1 MEMSVV
7 WRRSVPQFLVAIIL
21 VVMTALYFLY
31 IDKTTKAALGY
42 WDKLLIDY
50 SIVIAALAAIV
61 GGVDVARYH
70 VGLIMKREKGQV
82 PFSLITLFLQVVCVA
97 FALHA
102 LAAKIPILTHP
113 QFSWIYLNL
122 QVPTSS
128 AMYSILVFYI
138 ASAAY
143 RTFRARNPPAFL
155 LLIVGIIVMLG
166 NTSLGFAI
174 WPGFK
179 PLRDWIMKVPT
190 AAGYRPIVIGVGLGA
205 IILGLRLI
213 LRKEVTWM
221 GRRD

>member
-7 WRRSVPQFLVAIIL
+7 WRRTVPQLLVAIIL
-21 VVMTALYFLY
+21 IVMTAFYFLY
-31 IDKTTKAALGY
+31 IDKATKVAIDS

-50 SIVIAALAAIV
+50 SIVIAAIAAIV

-70 VGLIMKREKGQV
+70 VSLIMKREKEQI
-82 PFSLITLFLQVVCVA
+82 PFSSITLILEIICVVFA
-97 FALHA
+97 FYA
-102 LAAKIPILTHP
+102 LATGVPILTQP

-143 RTFRARNPPAFL
+143 RTFRARNPPALL

-166 NTSLGFAI
+166 NTSLGFVI
-174 WPGFK
+174 WPGFA
-179 PLRDWIMKVPT
+179 PLRDWIMTVPN
-190 AAGYRPIVIGVGLGA
+190 AAGYRPIVIGVGLGT

-213 LRKEVTWM
+213 LRREVTWM

>member
-1 MEMSVV
+1 MSVI
-7 WRRSVPQFLVAIIL
+7 WRRTVPQLLVAIIL

-31 IDKTTKAALGY
+31 IDKTTKATLNY
-42 WDKLLIDY
+42 WDQLLINY

-61 GGVDVARYH
+61 GGVDLARYH
-70 VGLIMKREKGQV
+70 VALIMKREREQI
-82 PFSLITLFLQVVCVA
+82 PFSLITLFLEVVCVVFA
-97 FALHA
+97 FYA
-102 LAAKIPILTHP
+102 LATGVPILTQP

-128 AMYSILVFYI
+128 AMYSILVFYV

-143 RTFRARNPPAFL
+143 RTFRARNPPALL
-155 LLIVGIIVMLG
+155 LLIVGVIVMLG
-166 NTSLGFAI
+166 NTSLGFVI
-174 WPGFK
+174 WPGFT
-179 PLRDWIMKVPT
+179 PLKDWIMTVPN
-190 AAGYRPIVIGVGLGA
+190 AAGYRPIVIGVGLGT

>member
-7 WRRSVPQFLVAIIL
+7 WRRTIPQILVAIIL

-31 IDKTTKAALGY
+31 VDKTTKSALNY
-42 WDKLLIDY
+42 WDGLLINY

-61 GGVDVARYH
+61 GGVDLARYH
-70 VGLIMKREKGQV
+70 VSLIMKREREQI
-82 PFSLITLFLQVVCVA
+82 PFSLITLILEVVCVIFA
-97 FALHA
+97 FYAIA
-102 LAAKIPILTHP
+102 TGVPILTQP

-128 AMYSILVFYI
+128 AMYSILVFYV

-143 RTFRARNPPAFL
+143 RTFRARNPPAL
-155 LLIVGIIVMLG
+155 LLLVVGVIVMLG
-166 NTSLGFAI
+166 NTSLGFVI
-174 WPGFK
+174 WPGFT
-179 PLRDWIMKVPT
+179 PLKDWIMTVPN
-190 AAGYRPIVIGVGLGA
+190 AAGYRPIVIGVGLGT

>member
-1 MEMSVV
+1 MSVV
-7 WRRSVPQFLVAIIL
+7 WRRTVPQLLVAIIIIA
-21 VVMTALYFLY
+21 MTAFYFLY
-31 IDKTTKAALGY
+31 VDKTAKAALGY

-50 SIVIAALAAIV
+50 SIVIAALAAVV

-70 VGLIMKREKGQV
+70 VSLIMKRERGQV
-82 PFSLITLFLQVVCVA
+82 PYSLVTLILEVVCVI
-97 FALHA
+97 FALQA
-102 LAAKIPILTHP
+102 LATGVPILTQP

-138 ASAAY
+138 VSAAY
-143 RTFRARNPPAFL
+143 RTFRARNPPALL

-166 NTSLGFAI
+166 NTSLGFVI

-179 PLRDWIMKVPT
+179 PLRDWIMTVPN
-190 AAGYRPIVIGVGLGA
+190 AAGYRPITIGVGLGS

-213 LRKEVTWM
+213 LRREVTWM